1 MIYSKGES
9 PPDIAQLVE
18 HLTVD
23 IRSDQMVPGSIP
35 GGRIALLTVEE
46 QSKSGDGGRGLQ
58 PGNLR
63 AATREKGKAHGGL
76 FSWRTG
82 TPAQN

>member
-1 MIYSKGES
+1 MIHSKGES

-35 GGRIALLTVEE
+35 GVRIC
-46 QSKSGDGGRGLQ
+46 
-58 PGNLR
+58 
-63 AATREKGKAHGGL
+63 L
-76 FSWRTG
+76 FSLFSSDQICDDCWSLPLLLVLFR
-82 TPAQN
+82 